1 MSWDKTF
8 VTGVDEN
15 FQDMLPWWIEN
26 IRRHDKETHITVADF
41 GMSPNWAEWTK
52 KNVNCFLKYPKYHRS
67 SWFYKP
73 NTLIKAPYEYKCWID
88 IDCEVLDNIT
98 EIFDYVDGTNIALTD
113 DPCRTR
119 EQGDPNT
126 KWFATGVNVVKG
138 VPKILKIWDRW
149 CLPNQHGIKRH
160 IGRGDQEI
168 LHTLLTNGT
177 LHESVVEMPMDYQW
191 LRIQLV
197 RGQDNP
203 NKKIVHWTGPHGKDI
218 IRKKIQK

>member
-1 MSWDKTF
+1 MCYYVLKLLNSDKAAIMKDGEFSNEECLFT
-8 VTGVDEN
+8 VSHLCEN
-15 FQDMLPWWIEN
+15 
-26 IRRHDKETHITVADF
+26 
-41 GMSPNWAEWTK
+41 G
-52 KNVNCFLKYPKYHRS
+52 
-67 SWFYKP
+67 
-73 NTLIKAPYEYKCWID
+73 
-88 IDCEVLDNIT
+88 